1 MRPAASVFPEAFC
14 SVAGKKLLKFVRE
27 SHLEM
32 KSFRVIAPKALRH
45 FSLGHPPQ
53 EMKFA
58 TQTSAESA
66 LQKMIV

>member
-1 MRPAASVFPEAFC
+1 VFPEALAC
-14 SVAGKKLLKFVRE
+14 VAGEKLLEFSRE

-32 KSFRVIAPKALRH
+32 KSFRVIALKALRH

>member
-1 MRPAASVFPEAFC
+1 
-14 SVAGKKLLKFVRE
+14 
-27 SHLEM
+27 M